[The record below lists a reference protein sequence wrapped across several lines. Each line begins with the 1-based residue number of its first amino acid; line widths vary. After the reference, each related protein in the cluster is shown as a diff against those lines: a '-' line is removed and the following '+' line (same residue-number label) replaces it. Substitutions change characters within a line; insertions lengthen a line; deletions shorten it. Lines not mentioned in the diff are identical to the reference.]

1 MPPARWYT
9 KTNVLLSP
17 PGRLSSS
24 TATLVDSALAG
35 RVSAALSVVTE
46 LNFPLSG
53 TMSTASATHRP
64 ITNHGTHRPANR
76 PAGASSGGA
85 TLTAIRLPPTYG
97 LHRLPDADFVPSE
110 SETTVNAV
118 LRPVGR
124 TRCRAH
130 APSVVAV
137 RAGGDGVDPSAT
149 PRNTGEQYRG
159 TTSLPRMTTA
169 VRRNR
174 TDSALAF

>member
-9 KTNVLLSP
+9 KTNVLSSP

-53 TMSTASATHRP
+53 TMTAASATHRP

-76 PAGASSGGA
+76 PAGASPGGA
-85 TLTAIRLPPTYG
+85 ALTAI
-97 LHRLPDADFVPSE
+97 
-110 SETTVNAV
+110 
-118 LRPVGR
+118 
-124 TRCRAH
+124 
-130 APSVVAV
+130 
-137 RAGGDGVDPSAT
+137 
-149 PRNTGEQYRG
+149 
-159 TTSLPRMTTA
+159 TSLLHTGHIAYLMPTSYRA
-169 VRRNR
+169 NLRRLLKR
-174 TDSALAF
+174 RS

>member
-9 KTNVLLSP
+9 KTNVLSSP

-53 TMSTASATHRP
+53 TMTAANATHRP
-64 ITNHGTHRPANR
+64 ITSHGTHRPANR
-76 PAGASSGGA
+76 PAGASPDRA
-85 TLTAIRLPPTYG
+85 AVPAITCLLHARCIAYLTPTSYRAN
-97 LHRLPDADFVPSE
+97 LRRPLKPA
-110 SETTVNAV
+110 

-124 TRCRAH
+124 ARRP
-130 APSVVAV
+130 APAP
-137 RAGGDGVDPSAT
+137 AW
-149 PRNTGEQYRG
+149 
-159 TTSLPRMTTA
+159 
-169 VRRNR
+169 
-174 TDSALAF
+174 

>member
-35 RVSAALSVVTE
+35 RVSTALSVVTE

-53 TMSTASATHRP
+53 TMAAASTSQKP

-76 PAGASSGGA
+76 PAGTFPDGA
-85 TLTAIRLPPTYG
+85 ALTAI
-97 LHRLPDADFVPSE
+97 
-110 SETTVNAV
+110 
-118 LRPVGR
+118 
-124 TRCRAH
+124 
-130 APSVVAV
+130 
-137 RAGGDGVDPSAT
+137 
-149 PRNTGEQYRG
+149 
-159 TTSLPRMTTA
+159 TSLLHTGYIADLMPASYRA
-169 VRRNR
+169 NLRRLLIRCSGRLAEPGAQR
-174 TDSALAF
+174 THQRGGVEVLPGR